1 MFYKEVDYV
10 SSCSL
15 CGFCYV
21 LGNLSDAGMSDPMIR
36 RPLVMAMVVGLLLGD
51 LRKGV
56 LMGASLEVI
65 FLGINGI
72 GGAMPADVMTGS
84 IFGTAFAILNHQS
97 TSVALS
103 LAIPI
108 GLLAVFIKQI
118 VMFIKGLMV
127 PLFNRFAE
135 EDNIKKIE
143 HLQIASIF
151 IGPLIYALIGFLGI
165 YLGNSSISLLVHSIP
180 KFVMDGLTVLSKVLP
195 ALGIAML
202 LNMIQEKGN
211 TMYMILGLLMASYL
225 KLPLIAIA
233 ILGTILAI
241 IIATTDKQILDN
253 KNFLN
258 DLKLLGNNNSVVKS
272 SDTIE
277 EDFFND

>member
-1 MFYKEVDYV
+1 MLVPALCVAFVMF
-10 SSCSL
+10 
-15 CGFCYV
+15 